1 MTATRTDPQ
10 EILQAAK
17 DPKALE
23 QLIVQ
28 YRPFILREA
37 GIACRRYLT
46 EEDDEWSIALNAF
59 SQAVADYT
67 PDKGGFPAF
76 ARLIIRRRLI
86 DYYRSQKKF
95 QAEIPASHAFS
106 DPDPDAEP
114 DPLAAEVAE
123 HLSEQPAENP
133 LPEEIREANALFVGY
148 GFTFMDLAD
157 CSPKAEKTRAAC
169 ARAVRYML
177 VNPVLISEMR
187 RTRQLPIKIL
197 EKNAEVPRKILERHR
212 KYLIAAAEILTGN
225 FPGLAAYLRFV
236 KEEGFR

>member
-95 QAEIPASHAFS
+95 QAEIPASHTFS

-169 ARAVRYML
+169 ARAIRYML

-212 KYLIAAAEILTGN
+212 KYIIAAAEILTGN